1 MRLVQMQPA
10 RGVTSNIDNHMAL
23 CVTHLSLT
31 ISRATEESRRVTLLN
46 ASACSA
52 NASNKTLAWSEG
64 ILLGERIN
72 VFVFRWDAYLIA
84 HRITLLSVFRNF
96 STFS

>member
-1 MRLVQMQPA
+1 VRLVQMQPA
-10 RGVTSNIDNHMAL
+10 RGVTSNIDNDMAL
-23 CVTHLSLT
+23 CVMHLST
-31 ISRATEESRRVTLLN
+31 ISRATEKSRRVTLLN

-52 NASNKTLAWSEG
+52 NASNKTLAWREG

-84 HRITLLSVFRNF
+84 HRITLFSLFRNF